1 MKGSKDL
8 PTHIQDTALK
18 HPVSPRRLEKKYR
31 EKMIALKAIQASFTP
46 SQHALFHTRRFA
58 YSTKSSILCLSKS
71 NDSEPDSDP
80 QSSEGDTRKQELL
93 AQIAM
98 LQAQKVRLTDY
109 LDEKSAY
116 LNQFGEE
123 ANAEFDKV
131 GEDALKGLEEAG
143 ERIMENIESQ
153 MHAFEES
160 QEMNRQEI
168 EKNEGQL
175 AQFEGQIEKDRNEG
189 LFFKNLTEKKP
200 VDKAKAKQEAEKIKE
215 ITKEKAGSKVRRNIY
230 LALIALLVIEIAD
243 SFISSSDWRKVAV
256 LGAIL
261 VALFSQFTYEQT
273 LLSEAEK
280 SEKKDEN
287 KK

>member
-1 MKGSKDL
+1 M
-8 PTHIQDTALK
+8 
-18 HPVSPRRLEKKYR
+18 
-31 EKMIALKAIQASFTP
+31 MIAFKAIQASFTP
-46 SQHALFHTRRFA
+46 SKHALFHTRRFA
-58 YSTKSSILCLSKS
+58 FTKNSILCLSKS
-71 NDSEPDSDP
+71 NNSESDSE
-80 QSSEGDTRKQELL
+80 SSSPEGDIRKQELL

-98 LQAQKVRLTDY
+98 LQTQKVRLTDY

-116 LNQFGEE
+116 LTQFAEE

-153 MHAFEES
+153 MQAFEES
-160 QEMNRQEI
+160 QELNRQEI
-168 EKNEGQL
+168 EKNQDQL

-200 VDKAKAKQEAEKIKE
+200 IDKAKAKEEAEKIKD
-215 ITKEKAGSKVRRNIY
+215 ITKETAGSKTRRNIY

-243 SFISSSDWRKVAV
+243 SFISSSDWQKVAV
-256 LGAIL
+256 LGAIF
-261 VALFSQFTYEQT
+261 VALFSQFIYEQT

-280 SEKKDEN
+280 TENKDEN